1 VGLEHRR
8 NGTAVA
14 IVVSF
19 YASCTCTD
27 VSACIFVAY
36 TAALSFTAV
45 LVVEVSVAAFG
56 VILIF
61 ICDVVRDVTFGTVV
75 ADVDVILPFVDAL
88 AVVAFLVVVADLSI
102 VDVNVIPTVAV
113 ARSINSFEGVA
124 VKPDFNNS

>member
-1 VGLEHRR
+1 M
-8 NGTAVA
+8 
-14 IVVSF
+14 
-19 YASCTCTD
+19 
-27 VSACIFVAY
+27 
-36 TAALSFTAV
+36 
-45 LVVEVSVAAFG
+45 LVVEVSDAAVE
-56 VILIF
+56 VIFVF

>member
-1 VGLEHRR
+1 
-8 NGTAVA
+8 
-14 IVVSF
+14 
-19 YASCTCTD
+19 
-27 VSACIFVAY
+27 
-36 TAALSFTAV
+36 V
-45 LVVEVSVAAFG
+45 LVVEVSDAAVE
-56 VILIF
+56 VIFVF